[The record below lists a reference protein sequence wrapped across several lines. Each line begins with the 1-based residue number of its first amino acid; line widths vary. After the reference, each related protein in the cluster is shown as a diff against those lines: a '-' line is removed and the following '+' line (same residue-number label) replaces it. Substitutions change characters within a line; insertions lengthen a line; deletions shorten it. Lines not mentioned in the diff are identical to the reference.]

1 MFTTKNVAMTRSS
14 MLTTIES
21 LVFNKDT
28 RTIEAHCTDGT
39 RRLCRIDRCESID
52 NARAL
57 WSNLVIMKNTDT
69 PVSFHAAGGN
79 DPRKWFFAVT
89 AA

>member
-1 MFTTKNVAMTRSS
+1 MFNTKTVQMTRSS
-14 MLTTIES
+14 LLTIVES
-21 LVFNKDT
+21 VSFDKAT
-28 RTIEAHCTDGT
+28 RTISAVCADGST
-39 RRLCRIDRCESID
+39 RLCRIDRCESID

-57 WSNLVIMKNTDT
+57 WSNLTIMKNTDT